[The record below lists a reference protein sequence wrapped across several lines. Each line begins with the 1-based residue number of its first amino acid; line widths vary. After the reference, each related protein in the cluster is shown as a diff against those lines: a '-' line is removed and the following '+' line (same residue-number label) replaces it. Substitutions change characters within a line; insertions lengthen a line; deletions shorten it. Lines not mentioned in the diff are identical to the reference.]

1 MNLLDVNNLSL
12 GFTEIKL
19 FSDLSFTV
27 GEKDRLAI
35 LGINGSGKSTL
46 LATLAGKEI
55 ADQGVIRRRQNLSVA
70 ILTQRPALGD
80 GTVNDVVGQS
90 WQGRAA
96 MDRLGL
102 TALSET
108 KISALSGGEHK
119 RAALA
124 SVLQDQDADLLL
136 LDEPTNHLDI
146 EGIEHL
152 ENVLHEFSGGVV
164 FVSHD
169 RHLIDR
175 VATKTIALTAK

>member
-12 GFTEIKL
+12 GFAEIKL
-19 FSDLSFTV
+19 FSHLSFTV

-46 LATLAGKEI
+46 LATLAGEEI

-70 ILTQRPALGD
+70 VLTQRPALGD

-124 SVLQDQDADLLL
+124 SVLQDQEADLLL
-136 LDEPTNHLDI
+136 LDEPTNPP
-146 EGIEHL
+146 
-152 ENVLHEFSGGVV
+152 
-164 FVSHD
+164 
-169 RHLIDR
+169 
-175 VATKTIALTAK
+175 TISI

>member
-70 ILTQRPALGD
+70 VLTQRPALGD

-96 MDRLGL
+96 MDSLGL
-102 TALSET
+102 TALCET
-108 KISALSGGEHK
+108 
-119 RAALA
+119 
-124 SVLQDQDADLLL
+124 
-136 LDEPTNHLDI
+136 
-146 EGIEHL
+146 
-152 ENVLHEFSGGVV
+152 
-164 FVSHD
+164 
-169 RHLIDR
+169 
-175 VATKTIALTAK
+175 